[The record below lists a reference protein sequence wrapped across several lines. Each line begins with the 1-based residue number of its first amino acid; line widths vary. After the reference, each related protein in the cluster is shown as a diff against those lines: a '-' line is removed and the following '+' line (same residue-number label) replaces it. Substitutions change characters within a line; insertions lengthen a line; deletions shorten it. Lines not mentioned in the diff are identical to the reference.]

1 MCRELTFVTITRLIL
16 VTLKANPVNKIDFVF
31 LNLSSELIIEFIQKF
46 SLRLLSQAEIGSHME
61 IF

>member
-1 MCRELTFVTITRLIL
+1 MLNCVYLPFSGVTQAWLQ
-16 VTLKANPVNKIDFVF
+16 AMSGFNFVF